1 MYFST
6 IYSYLSGFFNIVLLL
21 APIIYFFTGIAPV
34 ASWSWDFF
42 ARFIPFF
49 VLNKFFF
56 RIVAR
61 GIPVWRGEQ
70 YNLAMFSLDIR
81 AVLSVLSGRKLSF
94 IVTPKERQDS
104 KDFRLVWP
112 QVLIIGLTVVGA
124 IYAVANYLLGN
135 SAELVG
141 LLVNL
146 FWGAYNVVMLSV
158 VVRAL
163 YYQLPKDWNPEPP
176 VES

>member
-1 MYFST
+1 
-6 IYSYLSGFFNIVLLL
+6 
-21 APIIYFFTGIAPV
+21 
-34 ASWSWDFF
+34 
-42 ARFIPFF
+42 
-49 VLNKFFF
+49 
-56 RIVAR
+56 
-61 GIPVWRGEQ
+61 
-70 YNLAMFSLDIR
+70 MFSLDIR